1 MENNVNIL
9 FYLKKPKNYK
19 AGPMPIYLRI
29 TVDFIPKELS
39 TGRSCLP
46 KNWDVKTERTKEIG
60 AEHAIINSAL
70 DNFED
75 KIKDNHRYL
84 REMEPDVPVTST
96 ELRDRLQGKI
106 SRAKTLLEVFRD
118 HNEKVE
124 ALVGREFA
132 PGTLER
138 YETCLKHTAD
148 FISLKYKCRDLPVA
162 RVNHVFIS
170 DYDFYLRTV
179 RNCNNNTTVK
189 YIKNFKKIILICLAS
204 GYITTNPFLSYKSK
218 LKPVN
223 RTALTNE
230 ELLSLTNKN
239 FKIERLGLVR
249 DIFLFCC
256 YTGLAY
262 VDVKGLRRTNL
273 VIGIDGHPWIHSF
286 RQKTGTP
293 VNVPLLESANELI
306 KKYEDHPKC
315 EALVFP
321 VLSNQK
327 MNAYLKEIADL
338 CEISKELTF
347 HIARHTFATTITL
360 SNNVPIDTVSKMLGH
375 TSIRTTQLY
384 AKTMEKK
391 ISGDMALLKM
401 KMGKIPT

>member
-1 MENNVNIL
+1 MYV
-9 FYLKKPKNYK
+9 Y
-19 AGPMPIYLRI
+19 MRI
-29 TVDFIPKELS
+29 TVDFQPTELS
-39 TGRSCLP
+39 TGCSCLP
-46 KNWDVKTERTKEIG
+46 KDWDIKTERVKEND
-60 AEHAIINSAL
+60 AEHKKINEQLGLLES
-70 DNFED
+70 
-75 KIKDNHRYL
+75 KIKDTYRYL
-84 REMEPDVPVTST
+84 REMEPDVSVNSV
-96 ELRDRLQGKI
+96 ELRDRLKGKV
-106 SRAKTLLEVFRD
+106 SKGKTLLEVFRE
-118 HNEKVE
+118 HNDKVK

-132 PGTLER
+132 SGTLER

-148 FISLKYKCRDLPVA
+148 FINLKYKCRDLPVS
-162 RVNHVFIS
+162 RVNHIFIS
-170 DYDFYLRTV
+170 EYDFYLRTV

-204 GYITTNPFLSYKSK
+204 GYITSNPFLSYKSK

-230 ELLSLTNKN
+230 ELDTLTSKN
-239 FKIERLGLVR
+239 FKIDRLNLVR
-249 DIFLFCC
+249 DIFVFCC

-262 VDVKGLRRTNL
+262 VDVKGLKRSNIVT
-273 VIGIDGHPWIHSF
+273 GIDGEPWIQSF

-293 VNVPLLESANELI
+293 VNVPILDYALKLI
-306 KKYEDHPKC
+306 GKYEDHPRC
-315 EALVFP
+315 ESSVFP

-338 CEISKELTF
+338 CEITKELTF

-391 ISGDMALLKM
+391 ISGDMALLKI
-401 KMGKIPT
+401 KMGQQAR

>member
-1 MENNVNIL
+1 MDSNLKTL
-9 FYLKKPKNYK
+9 FYLKKPKNHK
-19 AGPMPIYLRI
+19 TGPMYVYMRI
-29 TVDFIPKELS
+29 TVDFQPTELS
-39 TGRSCLP
+39 TGCSCLP
-46 KNWDVKTERTKEIG
+46 KHWDIKTERVKENDP
-60 AEHAIINSAL
+60 EHKKINEQLSKL
-70 DNFED
+70 EN
-75 KIKDNHRYL
+75 KIKDTYRYL
-84 REMEPDVPVTST
+84 REMEPDVSVSSV
-96 ELRDRLQGKI
+96 ELRDRLKGKV
-106 SRAKTLLEVFRD
+106 SKGKTLLEVFQE
-118 HNEKVE
+118 HNDKVK

-138 YETCLKHTAD
+138 YETCLKHTAE
-148 FISLKYKCRDLPVA
+148 FISSKYKCRDLPLS

-170 DYDFYLRTV
+170 EYDFYLRTV

-204 GYITTNPFLSYKSK
+204 GYITTNPFLTYKSK

-223 RTALTNE
+223 RTALTNA
-230 ELLSLTNKN
+230 ELHALTSKY
-239 FKIERLGLVR
+239 FKIDRLNLVR
-249 DIFLFCC
+249 DIFVFCC

-262 VDVKGLRRTNL
+262 VDVKSLKRNNIVT
-273 VIGIDGHPWIHSF
+273 GIDGEPWLQTF

-293 VNVPLLESANELI
+293 VNVPVLDYALELI
-306 KKYEDHPKC
+306 KKYEDHPRC
-315 EALVFP
+315 ETFVFP

-338 CEISKELTF
+338 CEIDKELTF

-391 ISGDMALLKM
+391 ISGDMALLKI
-401 KMGKIPT
+401 KMGKQAT

>member
-1 MENNVNIL
+1 TL
-9 FYLKKPKNYK
+9 GDLP
-19 AGPMPIYLRI
+19 P
-29 TVDFIPKELS
+29 TELS
-39 TGRSCLP
+39 TGHSCLKKDWDMRAKLF
-46 KNWDVKTERTKEIG
+46 KNTEEGHSTMNESLVTVNGKV
-60 AEHAIINSAL
+60 
-70 DNFED
+70 
-75 KIKDNHRYL
+75 KDNYRFL
-84 REMEPDVPVTST
+84 REMEPDLEITASEV
-96 ELRDRLQGKI
+96 RDRLKGKI
-106 SRAKTLLEVFRD
+106 SKAKTILEVFRE

-138 YETCLKHTAD
+138 YETCLKHTED
-148 FISLKYKCRDLPVA
+148 FINLKYKCRDMPVS

-170 DYDFYLRTV
+170 EYDFYLRTV

-223 RTALTNE
+223 RTALTNT
-230 ELLSLTNKN
+230 ELQALTSRH
-239 FKIERLGLVR
+239 FKIDRLNLVR
-249 DIFLFCC
+249 DIFVFCC

-262 VDVKGLRRTNL
+262 VDVKGLKRNNI
-273 VIGIDGHPWIHSF
+273 VAGIDGEPWVQAF

-293 VNVPLLESANELI
+293 VNVPILDYALDLI
-306 KKYEDHPKC
+306 KKYEDHPRC
-315 EALVFP
+315 ESYVFP

-338 CEISKELTF
+338 CEINKELTF

-391 ISGDMALLKM
+391 ISGDMALLKI
-401 KMGKIPT
+401 K

>member
-1 MENNVNIL
+1 MENNANIL

-19 AGPMPIYLRI
+19 IGPMPIYLRI
-29 TVDFIPKELS
+29 TVDLVPKELS
-39 TGRSCLP
+39 TGRTCLP
-46 KNWDVKTERTKEIG
+46 KHWDVKTERVKEYD
-60 AEHAIINSAL
+60 AEHTKSNIAL
-70 DNFED
+70 DNLAD

-84 REMEPDVPVTST
+84 REMEPDIAVTST

-106 SRAKTLLEVFRD
+106 SKGNTLLEVFRE
-118 HNEKVE
+118 HNDKVK

-138 YETCLKHTAD
+138 YETCLKHTAE
-148 FISLKYKCRDLPVA
+148 FISLKYKCRDLPVS
-162 RVNHVFIS
+162 RINHVFIS
-170 DYDFYLRTV
+170 EYDFYLRTV

-204 GYITTNPFLSYKSK
+204 GYITTNPFLTYKSK

-230 ELLSLTNKN
+230 ELQTLTVRH
-239 FKIERLGLVR
+239 FKVDRLNLVR
-249 DIFLFCC
+249 DIFIFCC

-262 VDVKGLRRTNL
+262 VDVKGLKRNNIVTG
-273 VIGIDGHPWIHSF
+273 VDGEPWIQTF
-286 RQKTGTP
+286 RQKTGTQ
-293 VNVPLLESANELI
+293 VNVPLLNYALKLI
-306 KKYEDHPKC
+306 KKYEDHQRC
-315 EALVFP
+315 ESYVFP

-391 ISGDMALLKM
+391 ISGDMALLKI
-401 KMGKIPT
+401 KMAEHAR